1 MEFNATFIVSI
12 ISFILFIIVMNKIF
26 YAPITKIVG
35 EREEQLKNNY
45 DDANWFSSAAKSIM
59 KIRDEKIVQTEHKS
73 RRIIADEISTYNT
86 KSKEAATAAAK
97 KSAEEIKARKD
108 ALQIEKHQASLEL
121 KEKAKELAELISIK
135 VMEQNS
141 YSNARESDGVK

>member
-26 YAPITKIVG
+26 YAPITKIVE

-59 KIRDEKIVQTEHKS
+59 KIRDEKIIQTEHKS
-73 RRIIADEISTYNT
+73 QRIIADEISTYNA
-86 KSKEAATAAAK
+86 KSKEAAAAAAK

-108 ALQIEKHQASLEL
+108 ALQMEKHQASLEL
-121 KEKAKELAELISIK
+121 KSKTQELAELISTKI
-135 VMEQNS
+135 MEQNS
-141 YSNARESDGVK
+141 HSATKESDGVK